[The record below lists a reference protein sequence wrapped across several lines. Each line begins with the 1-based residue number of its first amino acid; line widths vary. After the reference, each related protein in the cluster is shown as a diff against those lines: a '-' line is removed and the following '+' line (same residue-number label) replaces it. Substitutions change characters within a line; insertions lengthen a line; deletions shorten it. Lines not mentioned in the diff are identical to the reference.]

1 MTKAQSERV
10 IAVCE
15 EFTDV
20 ILFDDIHKSVIIN
33 IAIDRFP
40 TLRKELKRYRYNLKH
55 MTKMQD
61 SETITCVFIQS

>member
-15 EFTDV
+15 EFTDI
-20 ILFDDIHKSVIIN
+20 ILFDDIHCSIIIN
-33 IAIDRFP
+33 ITVDRFP
-40 TLRKELKRYRYNLKH
+40 TLRKELKRYKYILKH

-61 SETITCVFIQS
+61 TETVTCVFIRC

>member
-33 IAIDRFP
+33 IGIDRFP
-40 TLRKELKRYRYNLKH
+40 TLRKELKRYRYNMIH
-55 MTKMQD
+55 MTKMED
-61 SETITCVFIQS
+61 SETITCVFIQG

>member
-20 ILFDDIHKSVIIN
+20 ILFDDIHKSIIIN
-33 IAIDRFP
+33 ITIDRFP
-40 TLRKELKRYRYNLKH
+40 TLRRELKRYRYSLKH

-61 SETITCVFIQS
+61 SETITCVFIQN